1 MFTHPHI
8 SSGIA
13 RYRRQELAAEA
24 RQQQLAGGL
33 RAQRREL
40 RAARQGRP
48 FLRRLASA
56 VAQLRATARA

>member
-13 RYRRQELAAEA
+13 RYRQQEMAAEA
-24 RQQQLAGGL
+24 AQQQLAAGL

-40 RAARQGRP
+40 RAARRGRP
-48 FLRRLASA
+48 FLRRVTSA